1 MSDDDEEVDET
12 EGEDDGGSFFPGF
25 NPTDLL
31 GKFSQMQ
38 SEMKRVREE
47 LAEERYTVSVGGD
60 AVQVVID
67 GQQHV
72 HHVIFSPEAL
82 AAGLQD
88 REMLQDLVV
97 AAINNALEHSQMMA
111 AEQLTAL
118 SSGLGLPELPG
129 RQSGM

>member
-1 MSDDDEEVDET
+1 MAKNKSKPATPAAGGMSGLMDKL
-12 EGEDDGGSFFPGF
+12 
-25 NPTDLL
+25 N
-31 GKFSQMQ
+31 QMQ
-38 SEMKRVREE
+38 SEMKRVQEE

-82 AAGLQD
+82 AAGQQD

-97 AAINNALEHSQMMA
+97 AAVNNALEHSQMMA

-118 SSGLGLPELPG
+118 SGGLGLPELPD
-129 RQSGM
+129 